1 MNDYR
6 MPSTI
11 TINEIKTWYENGEL
25 SLQPAYQR
33 NRVWSESARSYLI
46 DSIIRN
52 YPIPPIFIREKLDL
66 KDRKTIREVV
76 DGQQRITA
84 MMDFYNNKLK
94 IMPLHNKDFANKSF
108 DDLNEREQLDFL
120 TYKITV
126 ERIVENDDA
135 IIFDMFARLNSNN
148 ITLNAQELRNAKY
161 TGEFKVVA
169 YELAKNFRD
178 LFSNYNIFSTS
189 QMARMADVEYI
200 SLLMLEFDKGVIEG
214 KKTVIDNYYAENNKQ
229 YILAQEVK
237 AYMHWLL
244 RELNLLLPKLENSRN
259 KFFSPLYLYDLI
271 NFLKTYYKTVKQI
284 NYDSIAHS
292 VNLINGL
299 LQNGVFDYYSFENYE
314 DMLVNKL
321 ARYKE
326 LHTRRTTD
334 KTCKMER
341 IKLLKEWIKV

>member
-6 MPSTI
+6 MPTTI
-11 TINEIKTWYENGEL
+11 TINEIKNWFENGEL

-46 DSIIRN
+46 DSVMRN
-52 YPIPPIFIREKLDL
+52 YPIPPIFIREKLNL
-66 KDRKTIREVV
+66 RDRKTIREVV

-84 MMDFYNNKLK
+84 MIDFYKNNLK
-94 IMPLHNKDFANKSF
+94 VMPLHNRELANKSF
-108 DDLNEREQLDFL
+108 DDLNEKEQIDFL

-126 ERIVENDDA
+126 EKIIENDDA
-135 IIFDMFARLNSNN
+135 VIFDMFARLNSNN
-148 ITLNAQELRNAKY
+148 ITLNAQELRNAKF

-189 QMARMADVEYI
+189 KMARMLDVEYI
-200 SLLMLEFDKGVIEG
+200 SILMLEFDKGIVENT
-214 KKTVIDNYYAENNKQ
+214 KRTIDNYYAENNKE
-229 YILAQEVK
+229 YHLAQEVK
-237 AYMHWLL
+237 IYMLWLL
-244 RELNLLLPKLENSRN
+244 RELNLLLPRLENARN

-271 NFLKTYYKTVKQI
+271 NLLKTYYKTRNQI
-284 NYDSIAHS
+284 NYDNIAHG
-292 VNLINGL
+292 VNLINDL
-299 LQNGVFDYYSFENYE
+299 LQNGAFDYISFENYDDE
-314 DMLVNKL
+314 LINKL